1 MRFILNTQ
9 RLKKNIFKGIFGIF
23 ISMLISATS
32 CDKVSEP
39 FIDGGGNVVSGDTVR
54 KLLFED
60 FTGHEC
66 VNCPAAHLII
76 EDLQGF
82 YSDRI
87 IVMAE
92 HVGFFAKPKLPPFDY
107 DFRTTAG
114 DDIATAFGA
123 ISAPLPK
130 GMINRKK
137 QNGDYLL
144 DRAAF
149 ATGVSL
155 VLDSLPLLP
164 DVYIEILPSYNS
176 TDSTIKV
183 DIKLSVLSN
192 LPYGRYNLAV
202 MITEDGII
210 KPQKNNDDFAGDVPE
225 ILDYKHNNVLRG
237 AINTT
242 WGEVF
247 ATAGLTAG
255 QVFTKSYVD
264 YKIGKDW
271 NPANLKIIAFVYY
284 ADGPNNK
291 IVIQA
296 QEAKL

>member
-1 MRFILNTQ
+1 MN
-9 RLKKNIFKGIFGIF
+9 KNILIGLFGIF
-23 ISMLISATS
+23 ISMIIVATS

-39 FIDGGGNVVSGDTVR
+39 YIDGTVVKVTGDTVR

-60 FTGHEC
+60 FTGHKC
-66 VNCPAAHLII
+66 VNCPAAHMII
-76 EDLQGF
+76 EDLQAL

-87 IVMAE
+87 VVIAE
-92 HVGFFAKPKLPPFDY
+92 HVGFFAKPLSPPFDY

-114 DDIATAFGA
+114 DDIATFFGA
-123 ISAPLPK
+123 INAPLPK

-144 DRAAF
+144 DRSAF

-164 DVYIEILPSYNS
+164 DVYIEISPSYNS
-176 TDSTIKV
+176 NDSTIKV
-183 DIKLSVLSN
+183 DVKLSVLSN
-192 LPYGRYNLAV
+192 LPYGKYNLSV
-202 MITEDGII
+202 MLTEEGII
-210 KPQKNNDDFAGDVPE
+210 KAQSNTDEFAGNVPT
-225 ILDYKHNNVLRG
+225 IFDYNHKNVLRG

-242 WGEVF
+242 WGEEF
-247 ATAGLTAG
+247 ASAGLTAG

-271 NPANLKIIAFVYY
+271 NPANLRIIAFVYY

-291 IVIQA
+291 TVIQA